1 LKKNIIKLLVTT
13 SLSSFAYADTTNNLV
28 SQDFTTGWTN
38 TGNTYHGSSVIAG
51 HHDGTV
57 VSDSVSLNAEGINKE
72 SLNNGFSVTGSA
84 EVWFWNNYSQSV
96 TQTIETV
103 DDNGQTI
110 TQNRTISGTCGTW
123 NGCNYGSM
131 TDTLI
136 IGSNSQQD
144 YNVNLK
150 YSFDV
155 PGTSP
160 AGHLGA
166 DLRNPYL
173 SVTYTYVPPLDSA
186 TQTALFDLNED
197 IKENLKFDDF
207 KFEEEVKIEEWS
219 TLELQTDTE
228 EMNFQETFT
237 EMPKFE
243 TNESLPELKE
253 ENKQE
258 VLDTNSFTENSEP
271 SDEKTDAPLS
281 SAEDS
286 QDPQGP
292 QSVEQEPSSLQ
303 AEQKSNEESSTETE
317 TSTEEEQTTEAVA
330 DSKGNVSNEKK
341 SISLAK
347 SMDKIDAEVKDIGK
361 NLQLKNLVKLKI
373 MIDNSAL
380 QEYANV
386 QFYKPKAIYLDQ
398 ASIGDNRVL
407 YPDSSLVS
415 YTQNDPVYQKE
426 KALFDIRQKKQKL
439 IKELQ
444 VLKNG

>member
-1 LKKNIIKLLVTT
+1 MKKNLIKLTLIL

-28 SQDFTTGWTN
+28 SQDFATGWTN

-160 AGHLGA
+160 AGHYGA
-166 DLRNPYL
+166 DLRNPSL
-173 SVTYTYVPPLDSA
+173 TVDYTYVPPLDNA
-186 TQTALFDLNED
+186 TQTALLDLNND
-197 IKENLKFDDF
+197 IKDDLKDIDNFTFVEEDFKFEDDF
-207 KFEEEVKIEEWS
+207 KFEEEPMTLDMQTESFQEDKVEMTFEDTFKDTESFDNKEDQ
-219 TLELQTDTE
+219 TLESFQSEIFEGEDSASEEPTTVEE
-228 EMNFQETFT
+228 EMSIQ
-237 EMPKFE
+237 
-243 TNESLPELKE
+243 TNKE
-253 ENKQE
+253 EKEESPQTAESTEDNEQTQDSSE
-258 VLDTNSFTENSEP
+258 NQQVSQQNSSETKKNV
-271 SDEKTDAPLS
+271 SLEKTM
-281 SAEDS
+281 E
-286 QDPQGP
+286 
-292 QSVEQEPSSLQ
+292 
-303 AEQKSNEESSTETE
+303 
-317 TSTEEEQTTEAVA
+317 
-330 DSKGNVSNEKK
+330 
-341 SISLAK
+341 
-347 SMDKIDAEVKDIGK
+347 KIDAKVKDIGT
-361 NLQLKNLVKLKI
+361 NLGLKNIVKLKAMVDKDI
-373 MIDNSAL
+373 LS
-380 QEYANV
+380 EYANKA
-386 QFYKPKAIYLDQ
+386 FYQEKRIYENQ
-398 ASIGDNRVL
+398 VNIRDNRIL
-407 YPDSSLVS
+407 YANTTLVS
-415 YTQNDPVYQKE
+415 YTQNDPIFTKEKELFTIRQEKQRLQKE
-426 KALFDIRQKKQKL
+426 I
-439 IKELQ
+439 E
-444 VLKNG
+444 VLKNGF